1 MNGDCLH
8 QRCSSLWSASSV
20 SWRELEAPRLPRFL
34 RLLHTESRQQ
44 KPRSCKAI
52 HRSWILRVAP
62 NPRYPPCS
70 YGMVAM
76 VTTHLKASG
85 RTEVKLTIKAAFK
98 AMPTISSPLGMTWLT
113 VSIRL
118 NWKTIVYTPQ
128 QYHITKHPIMDHL
141 LKGHTHVYLNTR
153 THTKLKLAQNNM
165 CQIHFH
171 WLEQTKTNT
180 ALDSPL
186 PQLANTRH
194 FCTKLLPLHRQSH
207 LHIHT
212 VQTPHSW
219 SPHRRCPVP
228 LAKPCNREG
237 IEKE

>member
-20 SWRELEAPRLPRFL
+20 SWLELEAPRLPRFL

-44 KPRSCKAI
+44 KPCSCKAI

-98 AMPTISSPLGMTWLT
+98 ATPTISSPLCMTWLT

-141 LKGHTHVYLNTR
+141 RKGHTHVYLNTR
-153 THTKLKLAQNNM
+153 THTKLKLAQNSM
-165 CQIHFH
+165 CQISFP
-171 WLEQTKTNT
+171 LTGTNQNKHCSWQPPPT
-180 ALDSPL
+180 TCQHEAL
-186 PQLANTRH
+186 
-194 FCTKLLPLHRQSH
+194 LHQAVTS
-207 LHIHT
+207 
-212 VQTPHSW
+212 S
-219 SPHRRCPVP
+219 SSKSSSYSYCS
-228 LAKPCNREG
+228 NSS
-237 IEKE
+237 